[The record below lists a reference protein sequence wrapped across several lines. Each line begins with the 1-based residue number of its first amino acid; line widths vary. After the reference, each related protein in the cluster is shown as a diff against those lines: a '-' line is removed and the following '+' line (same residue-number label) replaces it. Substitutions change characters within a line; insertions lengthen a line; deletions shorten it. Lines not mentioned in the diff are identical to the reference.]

1 MRACMPRPSSH
12 FSNGGTTTTRFE
24 RRGRE
29 MMPMVWKDCPE
40 YMCVRDSTPG
50 LFCARG
56 ENTPDCLRLPE
67 GGSGGLRGNPDQEI
81 QRIRARIEP
90 PDREA
95 FDLPRFRRGR
105 SLGGAVRI
113 GA

>member
-1 MRACMPRPSSH
+1 MPRPASH
-12 FSNGGTTTTRFE
+12 FSNGGTTATRFE

-29 MMPMVWKDCPE
+29 MMAIVWKGCAGCM
-40 YMCVRDSTPG
+40 YVRDSTPG

-67 GGSGGLRGNPDQEI
+67 VGSGALPGNRGQEI

>member
-29 MMPMVWKDCPE
+29 IMPMVWKGCPRC
-40 YMCVRDSTPG
+40 MCVRDSTPG
-50 LFCARG
+50 PFCARG

-67 GGSGGLRGNPDQEI
+67 VGSGALPGNRGQEI
-81 QRIRARIEP
+81 QRISALIEP
-90 PDREA
+90 HDLEA
-95 FDLPRFRRGR
+95 FDLQRYLSGR
-105 SLGGAVRI
+105 HLAGTVR
-113 GA
+113 